1 MTPEEK
7 ILYKNL
13 ITSSFLEKKPD
24 GSTKKVGIDTEKW
37 ATIPAALRD
46 RAFFSSR
53 VESVRFLATCRERI
67 AELLAAAPNKDGAV
81 TSRAQVVSDIMQ
93 AAVNAGIATGKGGL
107 TDPSSPRRAT
117 TIIDTNA
124 GLAAAYCR
132 AEVSN
137 SYGARL
143 AFPAQEL
150 VRIEQRVNKRD
161 WRLIWRKHGGTLY
174 NNRMI
179 ALKGDP
185 IWVKISRF
193 GVPYPPFDFG
203 SGMGVEDVSRED
215 AIALGV
221 IKEDYTPPKSSPITD
236 FNATLEAEMKIAK
249 TNDPL
254 LEALQGVFGDQVKYH
269 PSTKVISWEGNILNQ
284 LLKQYTAGDPK
295 GRKSL
300 DLGEISN
307 KLAPMIKTDKKPHL
321 HASGSVLKHIYD
333 KHIVKEADKRGVK
346 MSLSELE
353 FIGRIWREPDTIE
366 RGDGTSFVL
375 TQRALDDN
383 IYHLVVTPEVNGGV
397 RLNTL
402 YKKKRLGAEPSTT

>member
-13 ITSSFLEKKPD
+13 VTSSFLKKKAD
-24 GSTKKVGIDTEKW
+24 GSAEKDYIDTARW

-53 VESVRFLATCRERI
+53 VESVRFLATCRDRI

-93 AAVNAGIATGKGGL
+93 AAVNAHIATGEGGL

-161 WRLIWRKHGGTLY
+161 WRLIWRKHGGKLF

-221 IKEDYTPPKSSPITD
+221 IKEDYTPPKSSPLAD
-236 FNATLEAEMKIAK
+236 FNATLEADLKFK
-249 TNDPL
+249 NDTLWQSL
-254 LEALQGVFGDQVKYH
+254 LKMFGDQVRQENGK
-269 PSTKVISWEGNILNQ
+269 ISWRNDLIREAFTSNKPFAIRLGEASPALLSKLPATVPAALVKAKPLIINQNWLNKKRKDGTDHRAHFHPIESHPNDIPLTLEDLE
-284 LLKQYTAGDPK
+284 LLPDIWRNPEKVEKT
-295 GRKSL
+295 GRSRVMLSLKSL
-300 DLGEISN
+300 
-307 KLAPMIKTDKKPHL
+307 
-321 HASGSVLKHIYD
+321 
-333 KHIVKEADKRGVK
+333 
-346 MSLSELE
+346 
-353 FIGRIWREPDTIE
+353 
-366 RGDGTSFVL
+366 
-375 TQRALDDN
+375 
-383 IYHLVVTPEVNGGV
+383 NGGTYKAV
-397 RLNTL
+397 VDYEKDITLKTL
-402 YKKKRLGAEPSTT
+402 YREGENVEL